1 MLKYDNKEKSL
12 SEWSK
17 ELNIN
22 LGTLYNRYYKGWSNE
37 EILYGKN
44 SSKSTI
50 YLEHDGKKLTLKE
63 WGRIVGVHQDTLR
76 NRMKKGY
83 EIEKILYGEKGEI

>member
-1 MLKYDNKEKSL
+1 MMV
-12 SEWSK
+12 
-17 ELNIN
+17 
-22 LGTLYNRYYKGWSNE
+22 
-37 EILYGKN
+37 
-44 SSKSTI
+44 
-50 YLEHDGKKLTLKE
+50 KKLTLKE